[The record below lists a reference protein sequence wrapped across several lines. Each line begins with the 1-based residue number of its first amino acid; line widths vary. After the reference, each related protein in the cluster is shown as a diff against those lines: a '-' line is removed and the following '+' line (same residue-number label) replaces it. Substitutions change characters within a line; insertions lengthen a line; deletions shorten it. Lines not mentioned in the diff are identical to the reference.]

1 MSFSL
6 AGPLLVIKAYK
17 DSKTANFAVFFAC
30 VMRSGMIVEIFNK
43 RNFSMATVNFSV
55 PDEVK
60 EAFNRAFAKQ
70 NKSAIIA
77 ELMQKA
83 VQEQQRQDKRAIA
96 IKQLTE
102 RRKLRRL
109 VTAEEIRAAREAL
122 RS

>member
-1 MSFSL
+1 
-6 AGPLLVIKAYK
+6 
-17 DSKTANFAVFFAC
+17 
-30 VMRSGMIVEIFNK
+30 
-43 RNFSMATVNFSV
+43 MATVNFSV

-70 NKSAIIA
+70 NKSAVVA
-77 ELMQKA
+77 QLMRKA

-109 VTAEEIRAAREAL
+109 TTGEAIRAAREEL

>member
-1 MSFSL
+1 VGVL
-6 AGPLLVIKAYK
+6 ALGAQASRLQK
-17 DSKTANFAVFFAC
+17 SRAVFFAGL
-30 VMRSGMIVEIFNK
+30 MFSDMIVEYFNK
-43 RNFSMATVNFSV
+43 RGQSMATVNFSV

-70 NKSAIIA
+70 NKSAVIA
-77 ELMQKA
+77 ELMRKA

-96 IKQLTE
+96 IKQLTS

-109 VTAEEIRAAREAL
+109 VTDEEIRSAREEI